1 MFLLQFTNILVLIA
15 IIAIPAVAVFF
26 IVRSIKEK
34 NLDGSSL
41 ELRVAVLE
49 KKVRELEEYVNE
61 SYD

>member
-26 IVRSIKEK
+26 IVRIIKEK
-34 NLDGSSL
+34 NLYSESL
-41 ELRVAVLE
+41 ESRVAVLE
-49 KKVRELEEYVNE
+49 KKVREIEEYVNE